1 MVLVEAF
8 QKRLV
13 TWSCKKF
20 FNSPDASSQAPPLG
34 QLVVSKVWRNL
45 IYQRT
50 TSMLNCQHLWAGQ
63 SNSAVCKG
71 AGLSGSIPKELS
83 NCKKLTLINLSFN
96 AFTGSIPEE
105 LADLE
110 AIATFFV
117 EGLSGHIPDWIR
129 NRASVRSI
137 SLAENMFSGP
147 LPVLPLQHSLQKPTS
162 SQVLSQ
168 PRYVK
173 PTLCSHSYCTITIWL
188 GVL

>member
-1 MVLVEAF
+1 MQVHRHHPLVNWWS
-8 QKRLV
+8 QKFEG
-13 TWSCKKF
+13 TWYIRE
-20 FNSPDASSQAPPLG
+20 
-34 QLVVSKVWRNL
+34 QLQCWTANICR
-45 IYQRT
+45 
-50 TSMLNCQHLWAGQ
+50 WAGQ